1 MGIIGINEE
10 SCLFV
15 FFSHKE
21 RMLYIRVLVVSSVG
35 YSTVYCV
42 KRDCFRFH
50 FTTSFQD
57 TESLQVVYISWRR
70 VNNVKMMVRERSPAQ
85 SMPSSDSPLG
95 RFV

>member
-1 MGIIGINEE
+1 MKNLG
-10 SCLFV
+10 V
-15 FFSHKE
+15 FFFFSQRKNAVHPCPGGVISWVF
-21 RMLYIRVLVVSSVG
+21 YF
-35 YSTVYCV
+35 YCV

-70 VNNVKMMVRERSPAQ
+70 VNNVKIMERERSPAQ
-85 SMPSSDSPLG
+85 FMPSSDSPLG